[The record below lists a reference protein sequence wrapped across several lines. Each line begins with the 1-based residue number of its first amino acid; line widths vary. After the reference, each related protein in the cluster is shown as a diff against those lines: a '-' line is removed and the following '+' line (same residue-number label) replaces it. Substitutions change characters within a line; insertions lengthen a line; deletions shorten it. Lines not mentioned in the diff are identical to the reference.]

1 MLDMVNHPPHYTNGP
16 RHSVCGSAIEV
27 IDITED
33 FNFCLGNV
41 RSTTTRRPGQE
52 DPQKYVEDLE
62 KSVFYINRE
71 IANANANANAKAKA
85 KEVKNEHR

>member
-33 FNFCLGNV
+33 FNFCLGNALKYIM
-41 RSTTTRRPGQE
+41 RAGKK

-71 IANANANANAKAKA
+71 IANAKA
-85 KEVKNEHR
+85 KEAKNEHR